1 MRAAGFY
8 LNRDGFTDNLYDNSD
23 IDGRDMYAVRGSLR
37 FEPTADTT
45 LDLMAFYF
53 RENDDRLR
61 IQKQA
66 CQRDPTG

>member
-1 MRAAGFY
+1 GDTLAFRAAGFY

-66 CQRDPTG
+66 CL